1 MAVSKFI
8 AVKSKKY
15 TQAANI
21 PVSQSY
27 ASQWNSRYRHSGA
40 DYLDLNKRFNTSI
53 SGVPVLK
60 QTGIRSNIANAMAEF
75 QRRYSSYTQFSDLL
89 LVEPGYV
96 PLSDILIDITIQ
108 RVLDL
113 TWVHEILK
121 NFREV
126 QAQPIQVY
134 EVMED
139 IDEVGYVPTG
149 KKLYASWD
157 AQHTAIVY
165 WIIAVM
171 IYKQDPKDVM
181 VPVNIYKITNR
192 ADIRKNFVAGNSE
205 EGKKLLDKIDLF
217 TQMIFGVRLD
227 GSTDK
232 DWLEADRKQQHLED
246 GDLFATAEKFGNT
259 NQPGAISRMQE
270 IDRYTS
276 DVIRKF
282 VLYATTI
289 QGCATIPSGRPID
302 SQEIEIMCAF
312 FDMAKNA
319 GIDYSD
325 QEIVDLGNHLNA
337 LFGANFHE
345 SSPYWNQVRTAY
357 NNWWNNFY
365 KKIPASHR
373 PKNTKMAKNWNSG
386 GTFLWHQLN
395 KTWTGHQLPPLSSS
409 TSFIPDTKDLY

>member
-8 AVKSKKY
+8 AVKSKQ
-15 TQAANI
+15 TI
-21 PVSQSY
+21 PVAQTY
-27 ASQWNSRYRHSGA
+27 AAQWNSRYNHSGA
-40 DYLDLNKRFNTSI
+40 DYVDLNKRFNNSI
-53 SGVPVLK
+53 SSVPVLK
-60 QTGIRSNIANAMAEF
+60 QTGIRSNISNAIAEF
-75 QRRYSSYTQFSDLL
+75 QKRYPTYTKFQDLQ
-89 LVEPGYV
+89 LVQPDYV
-96 PLSDILIDITIQ
+96 LLSDILIDVTIQ

-113 TWVHEILK
+113 TWVREILE

-134 EVMED
+134 EVMEGN
-139 IDEVGYVPTG
+139 DEVGYVPTG

-171 IYKQDPKDVM
+171 IYKQDPATVM

-192 ADIRKNFVAGNSE
+192 ADIRKNFVSGNSE

-227 GSTDK
+227 GATDK
-232 DWLEADRKQQHLED
+232 DWMEADSKQQHLED
-246 GDLFATAEKFGNT
+246 GDLFVTAEKFGNT

-282 VLYATTI
+282 VLYTTTI
-289 QGCATIPSGRPID
+289 PAGRPID

-319 GIDYSD
+319 GINYTDA
-325 QEIVDLGNHLNA
+325 EIVDLGNHLNK

-345 SSPYWNQVRTAY
+345 SSPFWNQVRTAY
-357 NNWWNNFY
+357 NNWWNDFY
-365 KKIPASHR
+365 KKIPKSHR

-395 KTWTGHQLPPLSSS
+395 KSWTGHQLPPLSSS
-409 TSFIPDTKDLY
+409 TPFIPDVKDLY

>member
-1 MAVSKFI
+1 MAISKFI
-8 AVKSKKY
+8 AVKSNQTIPASQTY
-15 TQAANI
+15 AA
-21 PVSQSY
+21 
-27 ASQWNSRYRHSGA
+27 QWNSRYTHSGA
-40 DYLDLNKRFNTSI
+40 DYLDLNKRYNTSI
-53 SGVPVLK
+53 SSVPVLK
-60 QTGIRSNIANAMAEF
+60 QTGIRSNIANAIAEF
-75 QRRYSSYTQFSDLL
+75 QKRYPAYTKFSDLQ
-89 LVEPGYV
+89 LVEPGFI
-96 PLSDILIDITIQ
+96 PLSDILIDVTIQ

-113 TWVHEILK
+113 TWVNDILK

-139 IDEVGYVPTG
+139 LDEVGYVPTG

-171 IYKQDPKDVM
+171 IFKQDPKTVM

-192 ADIRKNFVAGNSE
+192 ADIRKNFVSGNSE

-227 GSTDK
+227 GATDK
-232 DWLEADRKQQHLED
+232 DWLEADNKQQHLED
-246 GDLFATAEKFGNT
+246 GDLFVTAEKFGNT

-282 VLYATTI
+282 VLYTT
-289 QGCATIPSGRPID
+289 TIPSGRPID

-312 FDMAKNA
+312 FDMAKNS
-319 GIDYSD
+319 GIDYTD
-325 QEIVDLGNHLNA
+325 QEIVDLGNHLNF

-345 SSPYWNQVRTAY
+345 SSPYWNRVRTAY
-357 NNWWNNFY
+357 NNWWNKFY
-365 KKIPASHR
+365 KKIPLSHR

-395 KTWTGHQLPPLSSS
+395 KTWTGHQLPQLSSS
-409 TSFIPDTKDLY
+409 TPFIPDAGDLY

>member
-8 AVKSKKY
+8 AVKSKS
-15 TQAANI
+15 TI
-21 PVSQSY
+21 PVAQTY
-27 ASQWNSRYRHSGA
+27 AAQWNARYNHSGA
-40 DYLDLNKRFNTSI
+40 DYVDLNKRFNNSV
-53 SGVPVLK
+53 SSVPVLK
-60 QTGIRSNIANAMAEF
+60 QTGIRSNISNAINEF
-75 QRRYSSYTQFSDLL
+75 QKRYPTYTKFQDLQ
-89 LVEPGYV
+89 LVQPGYV
-96 PLSDILIDITIQ
+96 PLSDILIDVTIQ

-134 EVMED
+134 EVMEGN
-139 IDEVGYVPTG
+139 DEVGYVPTG

-171 IYKQDPKDVM
+171 IYKQDPTTVM

-192 ADIRKNFVAGNSE
+192 ADIRKNFVSGNSE

-227 GSTDK
+227 NATDK
-232 DWLEADRKQQHLED
+232 DWMEADAKQQHLED
-246 GDLFATAEKFGNT
+246 GDLFVTAEKFGNT

-282 VLYATTI
+282 VLYTTTI
-289 QGCATIPSGRPID
+289 PAGRPID

-319 GIDYSD
+319 GIDYTD
-325 QEIVDLGNHLNA
+325 AEIVDLGNHLNS

-345 SSPYWNQVRTAY
+345 SSPFWNQVRTAY
-357 NNWWNNFY
+357 NNWWNDFY
-365 KKIPASHR
+365 KKIPKSHR

-395 KTWTGHQLPPLSSS
+395 KSWTGHQLPPLSSS
-409 TSFIPDTKDLY
+409 TPFIPDAKDLY

>member
-1 MAVSKFI
+1 MAKSKFI
-8 AVKSKKY
+8 AVKTSQ
-15 TQAANI
+15 TI
-21 PVSQSY
+21 PVPQSY
-27 ASQWNSRYRHSGA
+27 ATTWNSRYNHSGA
-40 DYLDLNKRFNTSI
+40 DYVDLNKRFNTSI
-53 SGVPVLK
+53 SSVPALK
-60 QTGIRSNIANAMAEF
+60 QTGIRSNISNAIKEF
-75 QRRYSSYTQFSDLL
+75 QKRYPDYTKFEDLQ

-96 PLSDILIDITIQ
+96 PLSDILIDVTIQ

-113 TWVHEILK
+113 PWVHDILK

-139 IDEVGYVPTG
+139 VEEVGYVPTG

-171 IYKQDPKDVM
+171 VYGQDPRKVM
-181 VPVNIYKITNR
+181 VPVNIYKITSR
-192 ADIRKNFVAGNSE
+192 ADIRRNFVAGNSE

-217 TQMIFGVRLD
+217 VQMIFGVRLD
-227 GSTDK
+227 NAQYK
-232 DWLEADRKQQHLED
+232 DWIEADAKQQQLEAA
-246 GDLFATAEKFGNT
+246 DLFVTAEKYGNT

-282 VLYATTI
+282 CLYTT
-289 QGCATIPSGRPID
+289 TIPSGRPID

-319 GIDYSD
+319 GIDYTD
-325 QEIVDLGNHLNA
+325 DEIVDLGNHLNT

-345 SSPYWNQVRTAY
+345 SSDFWVKVRTAY
-357 NNWWNNFY
+357 ENWWKDFY
-365 KKIPASHR
+365 KKIPVSHR

-395 KTWTGHQLPPLSSS
+395 KTWKGHQLPPLSSS
-409 TSFIPDTKDLY
+409 TPFIPNAKDLY

>member
-8 AVKSKKY
+8 AVRSKQ
-15 TQAANI
+15 TI
-21 PVSQSY
+21 PVAQTY
-27 ASQWNSRYRHSGA
+27 AAQWNARYTHSGA
-40 DYLDLNKRFNTSI
+40 DYLDLNKRFNNSI
-53 SGVPVLK
+53 SSVPVLK
-60 QTGIRSNIANAMAEF
+60 QTGIRSNISNAIAEF
-75 QRRYSSYTQFSDLL
+75 QKRYPTYTKFQDLQ
-89 LVEPGYV
+89 LVQPGYI
-96 PLSDILIDITIQ
+96 PLSDILIDVTIQ

-139 IDEVGYVPTG
+139 HDEVGYTPTG

-171 IYKQDPKDVM
+171 IYKQDPATVM

-192 ADIRKNFVAGNSE
+192 ADIRKNFVSGNSE

-227 GSTDK
+227 GAVDK
-232 DWLEADRKQQHLED
+232 DWLEADSKQQHLED
-246 GDLFATAEKFGNT
+246 GDLFVTAEKFGNT

-282 VLYATTI
+282 VLYTT
-289 QGCATIPSGRPID
+289 TIPSGRPID

-325 QEIVDLGNHLNA
+325 QEIVDLGNHLNM

-357 NNWWNNFY
+357 NNWWNKFY
-365 KKIPASHR
+365 KKIPVSHR

-395 KTWTGHQLPPLSSS
+395 KSWTGHQLPPLSSS
-409 TSFIPDTKDLY
+409 TPFIPDVADLY